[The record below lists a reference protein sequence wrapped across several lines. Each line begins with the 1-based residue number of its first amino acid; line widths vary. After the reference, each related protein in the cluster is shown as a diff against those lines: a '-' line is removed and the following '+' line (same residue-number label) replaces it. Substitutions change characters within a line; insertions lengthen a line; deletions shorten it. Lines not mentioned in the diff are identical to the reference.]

1 LVHGLDQMEN
11 CLYMKIMSVKGH
23 VTARGIS
30 YIHEGQLKLSLCY
43 GLCILI
49 YVCNEI
55 CKSELLGGVF

>member
-1 LVHGLDQMEN
+1 MHGLDQMEN
-11 CLYMKIMSVKGH
+11 CLYMQVMSVKGL

-43 GLCILI
+43 GLSICI

-55 CKSELLGGVF
+55 CKSELLGVVF